1 VIQQEKRVL
10 ILVKVSHL
18 KSLRR
23 DDLRWQRRNVGI
35 VVSYLFLIQE
45 WAIVRKLVPLRV
57 RG

>member
-1 VIQQEKRVL
+1 
-10 ILVKVSHL
+10 LVKVSHL